1 MALELGLVSRHIS
14 SMTARQFAVAS
25 AADIKWIM
33 NSAALLRR
41 RLRYNA
47 SEARWWG
54 FVRLLTEAIGLP
66 LKTAAATATASLTVT
81 RSSVPVTVSADP
93 SHSASIVVDFAR
105 YQSIFLGNLSRAL
118 VHETPKRRGRP
129 PRLAAGRHAL
139 SSANRY
145 GVDLG
150 LIESALARTPA
161 QRLAMLEAN
170 SLFLREMR
178 KKPR

>member
-1 MALELGLVSRHIS
+1 
-14 SMTARQFAVAS
+14 MTARQFAVAS

-66 LKTAAATATASLTVT
+66 LKTAAAAATASL
-81 RSSVPVTVSADP
+81 RAAHSSMPVTIGSDP
-93 SHSASIVVDFAR
+93 SHSVSIVVDMAR
-105 YQSIFLGNLSRAL
+105 YESVFLGNLSRAR
-118 VHETPKRRGRP
+118 VHETPRRKGRP
-129 PRLAAGRHAL
+129 PRLAVGRQAL
-139 SSANRY
+139 SSAHRY

-150 LIESALARTPA
+150 LIQSALARTPA
-161 QRLAMLEAN
+161 ERLAMLEAN

-178 KKPR
+178 RNQK